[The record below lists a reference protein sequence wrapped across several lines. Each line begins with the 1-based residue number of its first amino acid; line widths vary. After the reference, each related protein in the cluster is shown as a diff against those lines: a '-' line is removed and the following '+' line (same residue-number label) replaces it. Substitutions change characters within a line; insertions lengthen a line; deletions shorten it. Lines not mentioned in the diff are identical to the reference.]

1 MRDLIGF
8 AMMAVVVTPF
18 AFLVF
23 GLPLYG
29 LRRRLDPFLD
39 LMALVALVLI
49 VSVAPAMAQAVASVP
64 VANADTLFHIPPLV
78 WTEINELLVG
88 LFLAIGAG
96 VWKWIDAHSP
106 LKKTQAEEI
115 SRNAFQALLLTGA
128 KFGLSQLKGQEE
140 KVGDINVGNPA
151 VAAAANFVIAHG
163 PALAAKIGV
172 DVSTA
177 DGQAAI
183 IRSVTARLSM
193 LLPGNVVVQP
203 GGAVEDVHSPS
214 CRGAACVGA
223 GWPAYATP
231 GPDAG
236 AGAGRSLC
244 GGARLPSAVTGT
256 AHGFACNNSPGGR
269 RLGRLRAGWAQ
280 SARPASL

>member
-203 GGAVEDVHSPS
+203 GGAVEDVGAVMPVESPTS
-214 CRGAACVGA
+214 IPLPAEVQPVSAPA
-223 GWPAYATP
+223 GQPTQPPAPTP
-231 GPDAG
+231 APAPAD
-236 AGAGRSLC
+236 
-244 GGARLPSAVTGT
+244 PSAE
-256 AHGFACNNSPGGR
+256 A
-269 RLGRLRAGWAQ
+269 
-280 SARPASL
+280 PASLRQ